1 MTMRKNEV
9 EKKKPVKIS
18 TNGSEIVKD
27 IMKNQRVSMVQLAD
41 SVDYNSN
48 QAVYRRLQDDNMK
61 LSTLFRFLKALNYR
75 IVIEPDV
82 GTVGAGKYLVE
93 GTVIE
98 KDSDSE

>member
-1 MTMRKNEV
+1 MAMRKNEV

-18 TNGSEIVKD
+18 TNGAEIVKD
-27 IMKNQRVSMVQLAD
+27 IMKSQRVSMVQLAD

>member
-1 MTMRKNEV
+1 MAMRKNGE
-9 EKKKPVKIS
+9 EKKKPVKIA
-18 TNGSEIVKD
+18 TNGAEIVKD

-82 GTVGAGKYLVE
+82 GVVGAGKYLVE

-98 KDSDSE
+98 KDGDSE

>member
-1 MTMRKNEV
+1 
-9 EKKKPVKIS
+9 
-18 TNGSEIVKD
+18 
-27 IMKNQRVSMVQLAD
+27 
-41 SVDYNSN
+41 
-48 QAVYRRLQDDNMK
+48 MK

-98 KDSDSE
+98 KGSDSE

>member
-1 MTMRKNEV
+1 MAMRKNET
-9 EKKKPVKIS
+9 EKKNPVKIS
-18 TNGSEIVKD
+18 TNGAEIVKD
-27 IMKNQRVSMVQLAD
+27 IMKNQGVNMVQLAE

-82 GTVGAGKYLVE
+82 GVVGTGKYLVE
-93 GTVIE
+93 GTVVK
-98 KDSDSE
+98 KDGDSE